1 MTRTPNYF
9 LFALSYFFFSYTN
22 IFSRISPKNTTML
35 KMTINA
41 EVSEVFKPRT
51 DKTIIKNRVTKI
63 LNIQITYKV
72 AIDMFNMVHITK
84 IHPNSLMLFIA
95 PGACGRH
102 FQQHEL
108 NPALFAQLHH
118 SMQAAQRLLFGFCC

>member
-41 EVSEVFKPRT
+41 EVLEVFKPRT
-51 DKTIIKNRVTKI
+51 DKTIIKNRVTNI
-63 LNIQITYKV
+63 LSIQITYKV
-72 AIDMFNMVHITK
+72 AIDMFNMMHITK
-84 IHPNSLMLFIA
+84 IHPNSLMLFMKITDFTHLA
-95 PGACGRH
+95 FTINSRYI
-102 FQQHEL
+102 
-108 NPALFAQLHH
+108 
-118 SMQAAQRLLFGFCC
+118 CCNMFSGT